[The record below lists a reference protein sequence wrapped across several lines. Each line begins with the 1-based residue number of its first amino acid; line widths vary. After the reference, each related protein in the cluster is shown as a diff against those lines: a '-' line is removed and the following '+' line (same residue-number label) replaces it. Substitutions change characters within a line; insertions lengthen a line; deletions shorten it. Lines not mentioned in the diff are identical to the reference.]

1 MAQLELRHISV
12 SYEPGVDALKDVSLT
27 VDRGERVA
35 VIGTSGSGKSTLL
48 KAINLLQRPR
58 TGEVVFDGRDLCAL
72 NKHELREAR
81 KHIGFVFQDYNLI
94 DRLTVLENVL
104 LGRLGHKNLAE
115 TLFNRYTDKEY
126 DSALLALKHVN
137 LTEKRLVR
145 ADELSGGQKQRVAI
159 AKTLCQRP
167 ELILADEPVSSLD
180 RATARTVMDIF
191 QKVNEK
197 KNITLIINLHDVQLA
212 VDYCPRIVALKHG
225 EKIFDGPREDLT
237 EKILKDI
244 YES

>member
-1 MAQLELRHISV
+1 MARLELKNISV
-12 SYEPGVDALKDVSLT
+12 RYEPDVTALKELSLT
-27 VDRGERVA
+27 VEQGERVA
-35 VIGTSGSGKSTLL
+35 VIGASGSGKSTLL
-48 KAINLLQRPR
+48 KAINLLQRPYA
-58 TGEVVFDGRDLCAL
+58 GEVVFDGKNLCAL

-81 KHIGFVFQDYNLI
+81 KRIGFVFQDYNLI

-104 LGRLGHKNLAE
+104 LGRLGHKNVAE

-137 LTEKRLVR
+137 LTDKRLVR

-167 ELILADEPVSSLD
+167 ELLLADEPVSSLD

-212 VDYCPRIVALKHG
+212 VDYCPRIVALKDG
-225 EKIFDGPREDLT
+225 RKIFDGPREALT
-237 EKILKDI
+237 DAILEEI
-244 YES
+244 YDH